1 MNKIIEKYAQ
11 KLANQ
16 IINRLEIAI
25 KNESYREFDMLLDF
39 GLTLDRWCINKG
51 IELQ

>member
-1 MNKIIEKYAQ
+1 MNKIVEKYAQ

-16 IINRLEIAI
+16 IIHRLEIAI
-25 KNESYREFDMLLDF
+25 KNESDREFDMLIDF
-39 GLTLDRWCINKG
+39 GLTLDRWCISKG